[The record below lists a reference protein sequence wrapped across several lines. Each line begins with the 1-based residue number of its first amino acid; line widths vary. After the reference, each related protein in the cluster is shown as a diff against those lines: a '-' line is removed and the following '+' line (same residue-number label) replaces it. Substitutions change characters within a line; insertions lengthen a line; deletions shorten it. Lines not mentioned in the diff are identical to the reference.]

1 MRVLVTG
8 GTGFI
13 GSHTVV
19 ELIKA
24 GHEPVVVDNLANSDE
39 SVVGRIGEITGT
51 IPEFHRHDVRDVE
64 AMVEIAG
71 SDIDACIHFAALKAV
86 GESVSEP
93 LAYYD
98 NNVGGTIALL
108 TALET
113 AGVTNMVFSS
123 SATVYGDPESL
134 PLVES
139 MPVGRA
145 TNPYGWTKI
154 MMEQVLNDLYLSNPE
169 WSISLLRYFN
179 PVGAHQTGMIGED
192 PRGVPNNL
200 MPFVAL
206 VAAGEL
212 GRVNVYGGDYPTP
225 DGTGVRDY
233 VHVVDLAVG
242 HIRALDVHTGKP
254 GVHTYNLGTGRG
266 HSVLEVIKEYEQAC
280 GKTIPYEIVE
290 RRPGDVASS
299 WADVQKAY
307 AQLGWS
313 ASYDLRDMCAD
324 SWNWIS
330 KAPR

>member
-24 GHEPVVVDNLANSDE
+24 GHEPVVVDNFANSDE